1 MVLLKDL
8 NQNILN
14 SQNPYELISSDNG
27 YIFETEHGQ
36 RYVLSFLLYP
46 LVNENPN
53 YLAYMFNIE
62 PLNSKKAVKDVRIE
76 MTIRHTFTKFFEE
89 NKDVLIVIM
98 DTHDGRHKA
107 RKRLFELWY
116 KNANVTYVEKINLSC
131 KTEYVE
137 IEASLFVEKS
147 NPYNETIKTAF
158 AELAELNFY
167 C

>member
-1 MVLLKDL
+1 
-8 NQNILN
+8 
-14 SQNPYELISSDNG
+14 
-27 YIFETEHGQ
+27 
-36 RYVLSFLLYP
+36 
-46 LVNENPN
+46 
-53 YLAYMFNIE
+53 MFNIE

-76 MTIRHTFTKFFEE
+76 MTIRHTFTRFFEE

-116 KNANVTYVEKINLSC
+116 KNANVTYVEKIDLSC
-131 KTEYVE
+131 KTEDME

>member
-1 MVLLKDL
+1 M
-8 NQNILN
+8 N
-14 SQNPYELISSDNG
+14 SPNPYKLISSDNG

-62 PLNSKKAVKDVRIE
+62 PLNNMRAPKDVRIE
-76 MTIRHTFTKFFEE
+76 LTIRHIFTKFFEE

-98 DTHDGRHKA
+98 DTFDGKHKA
-107 RKRLFELWY
+107 RKRLFEKWY
-116 KNANVTYVEKINLSC
+116 KNAKVTHVEKIDLSC
-131 KTEYVE
+131 RTEEVE
-137 IEASLFVEKS
+137 IEASLFVEKLH
-147 NPYNETIKTAF
+147 PYNVEIKRAF
-158 AELAELNFY
+158 NDLAECNFY